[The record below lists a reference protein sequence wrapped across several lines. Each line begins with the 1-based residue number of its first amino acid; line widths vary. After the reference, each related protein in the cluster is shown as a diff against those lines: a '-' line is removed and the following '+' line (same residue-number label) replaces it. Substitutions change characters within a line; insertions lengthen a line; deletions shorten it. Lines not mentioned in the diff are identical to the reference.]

1 MVFLLKTW
9 PRTPSEAALE
19 ASWLLDEDP
28 AVCESPQDYFVK
40 AIELD
45 AKGDIE
51 ITVQTYLL
59 QMRQ

>member
-1 MVFLLKTW
+1 M
-9 PRTPSEAALE
+9 PSEAALE

-28 AVCESPQDYFVK
+28 AVCESPQDCFVK